1 MSATS
6 SSEATQKLPED
17 QARTFPCEGCGAD
30 LEFNIKV
37 QQLKCSFCG
46 FEKEINLSEE
56 ATVEEQDL
64 NAMLEKQATKKS
76 SETTSTDSE
85 YNCSTCAGTVLFQN
99 NIIST
104 ECPYCG
110 SPVQKEEVHESSNRI
125 PTDAVLPFMIPHE
138 EAKQNL
144 KKWVE
149 SRWFAPGDFKERGVQ
164 GKFNGLYMPHWT
176 FDALTFNHYTG
187 ERGETYT
194 VKDSQGNTKTKTRW
208 YPANGRFQRFFDDVL
223 VCAVRDAK
231 RKLMEKLEP
240 WHLDKA
246 VPFNQESLAGY
257 QAMTYE
263 VELKEGF
270 RLGQERMDEAIR
282 KEVKRRIGGAR
293 QRIHSVD
300 SRYDGLTFKNLMLPV
315 WMLAYRYNDKSYQ
328 VVVNASTGE
337 VQGERPWSWVK
348 ILFTA
353 LLGVGIFFGL
363 SLLDKQ

>member
-1 MSATS
+1 MDTAT
-6 SSEATQKLPED
+6 SSEATQRLPED

-37 QQLKCSFCG
+37 QHLKCPFCG
-46 FEKEINLSEE
+46 FEKEIDLSEE
-56 ATVEEQDL
+56 AAIEEQDL
-64 NAMLEKQATKKS
+64 NAMLEKQASHRTPES
-76 SETTSTDSE
+76 QSQDSE
-85 YNCSTCAGTVLFQN
+85 YNCKTCGGTVLFQN

-110 SPVQKEEVHESSNRI
+110 SPVQKDEVHDSCNRI
-125 PTDAVLPFMIPHE
+125 PTDGVLPFMVPHE
-138 EAKQNL
+138 DAKANL
-144 KKWVE
+144 KAWVE
-149 SRWFAPGDFKERGVQ
+149 SRWFAPNDFKQRGVQ

-176 FDALTFNHYTG
+176 FDALTFNEYSG
-187 ERGETYT
+187 ERGENYT
-194 VKDSQGNTKTKTRW
+194 VKDSNGNKQTKTRW
-208 YPANGRFQRFFDDVL
+208 YPARGRFQRFFDDVL

-270 RLGQERMDEAIR
+270 QIGKERMDDAIR
-282 KEVKRRIGGAR
+282 SEVKRRIGGDR
-293 QRIHSVD
+293 QRIHSIK

-348 ILFTA
+348 IFFTA
-353 LLGVGIFFGL
+353 LLGISVVVGL
-363 SLLDKQ
+363 SMLDKQ